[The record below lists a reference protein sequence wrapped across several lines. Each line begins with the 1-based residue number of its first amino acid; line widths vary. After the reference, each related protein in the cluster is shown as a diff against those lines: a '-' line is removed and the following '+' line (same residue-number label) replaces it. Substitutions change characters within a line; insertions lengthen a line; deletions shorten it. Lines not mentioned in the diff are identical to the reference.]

1 MSRRPMFAAQQ
12 GSTMAGKKTW
22 EALDVQHLQVLC
34 TLLSERNVSRAARRL
49 NLSQPAVSIAL
60 KRLREIFG
68 DPLLVRSRNGMT
80 PTDIGQSLYLPV
92 KNALSQLEGIVAHN
106 SAFDPSQT
114 TRTFNVATPD
124 YLSPELLRD
133 FMVNVRQKAPQAQ
146 LVLHSLGYRYD
157 YDLGLESGELDLVVG
172 NWSEPPGH
180 LRMAPLLDD
189 EIVCMMRADHP
200 MAKASLTL
208 DDYLALDHLAPT
220 PYAVGQ
226 RGVLDAFLK
235 NQRLERHVVARVPY
249 FQLAP
254 YLVAESDLAFTS
266 SRLFGEHYARF
277 LPLKLVS
284 VPIQFP
290 RMHYYLLW
298 HDRTHHSSDCR
309 WLREQFLLAA
319 RERFA
324 IAGS

>member
-1 MSRRPMFAAQQ
+1 MS
-12 GSTMAGKKTW
+12 GKKTW
-22 EALDVQHLQVLC
+22 EALDVQHLRVLY

-80 PTDIGQSLYLPV
+80 PTDIGESLYQPV
-92 KNALSQLEGIVAHN
+92 KSALDQLESIVAHN
-106 SAFDPSQT
+106 SAFDPQQT

-133 FMVNVRQKAPQAQ
+133 FMVNVRQKAPDAQ

-157 YDLGLESGELDLVVG
+157 YDQGLENGELDLVVG

-180 LRMAPLLDD
+180 LRMTPLLDD
-189 EIVCMMRADHP
+189 EIVCMMRNGHP
-200 MAKASLTL
+200 MAKDSLTL
-208 DDYLALDHLAPT
+208 DEYLALDHLAPT

-226 RGVLDAFLK
+226 RGVIDTFLK
-235 NQRLERHVVARVPY
+235 KEKLKRNVVARVPY

-254 YLVAESDLAFTS
+254 YLVAESDMVFTG
-266 SRLFGEHYARF
+266 SRLFSEHYARF

-309 WLREQFLLAA
+309 WLRDQFLLAA
-319 RERFA
+319 RDRFV
-324 IAGS
+324 GQS

>member
-1 MSRRPMFAAQQ
+1 
-12 GSTMAGKKTW
+12 MAGKKTW
-22 EALDVQHLQVLC
+22 EALDVQHLRVLY
-34 TLLSERNVSRAARRL
+34 TLLSERNVSLAARRL

-80 PTDIGQSLYLPV
+80 PTDIGASLYQPV
-92 KNALSQLEGIVAHN
+92 KSALSQLENIVAHN
-106 SAFDPSQT
+106 SAFDPAQT

-133 FMVNVRQKAPQAQ
+133 FMVNVRNKAPQAQ
-146 LVLHSLGYRYD
+146 LILHPLGQRND
-157 YDLGLESGELDLVVG
+157 YDVGLENGELDLVVG
-172 NWSEPPGH
+172 NWIEPPGH

-189 EIVCMMRADHP
+189 GIVCMMRADHP
-200 MAKASLTL
+200 MAKDSLTL

-220 PYAVGQ
+220 PYSVGQ
-226 RGVLDAFLK
+226 RGVIDTFLK
-235 NQRLERHVVARVPY
+235 NQRLDRNVVARVPY

-254 YLVAESDLAFTS
+254 YLVAGSDMVFTS
-266 SRLFGEHYARF
+266 SRLFGEHYARM

-298 HDRTHHSSDCR
+298 HDRTHHSGDCR
-309 WLREQFLLAA
+309 WLREQLVQAVQT
-319 RERFA
+319 RFPR
-324 IAGS
+324 GG